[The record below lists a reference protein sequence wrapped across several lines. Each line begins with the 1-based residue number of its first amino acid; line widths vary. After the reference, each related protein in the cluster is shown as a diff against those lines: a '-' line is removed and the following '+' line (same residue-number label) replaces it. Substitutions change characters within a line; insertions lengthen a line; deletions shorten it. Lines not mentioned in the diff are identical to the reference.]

1 MPELAALDDR
11 HIHEPAA
18 APPMVLESA
27 GVELGTNYPKPIVEL
42 KASREKALEAYQE
55 LKTRI

>member
-1 MPELAALDDR
+1 
-11 HIHEPAA
+11 
-18 APPMVLESA
+18 MVLESA